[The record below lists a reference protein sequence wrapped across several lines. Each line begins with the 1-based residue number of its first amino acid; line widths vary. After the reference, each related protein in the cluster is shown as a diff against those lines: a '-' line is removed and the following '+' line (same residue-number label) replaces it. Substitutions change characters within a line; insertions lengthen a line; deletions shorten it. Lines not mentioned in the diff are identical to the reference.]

1 MEHAIIKNMPPLFV
15 PMFLFLYQLFIA
27 SMSNWY
33 LSINNEPID
42 VSGKKLNNAG
52 SK

>member
-1 MEHAIIKNMPPLFV
+1 MEHAIIKNMPPLI
-15 PMFLFLYQLFIA
+15 MFLFLYQLFIA